1 MAGVQRT
8 PLFFSFQPEFLC
20 RVFSFLLHPFFYLTD
35 QTPLMLR
42 TLSIRDFVIVDS
54 IELEF
59 SAGFSVLTGETGA
72 GKSILIDALTL
83 ALGGRGDASSVRE
96 GAAKTDITADFG
108 VTEEARAWLEAHQF
122 ATDEGGALLR
132 RVIDNAG
139 RSKAYINGIAATASQ
154 LRELGDL
161 LVDIHGQH
169 AHQSL
174 LKSDAQRALL
184 DNQAALRDA
193 SVADDAKTVASTYKA
208 WRALARQ
215 REEFETNAANV
226 LYERERLEW
235 QVAELDK
242 LAVKPG
248 EWPEITNEHSRL
260 SNAATLL
267 EGAQEVLNVISES
280 EDHPILSQLSTLN
293 QKLGK
298 LVVSDMEL
306 QPIIDLIEPARIQ
319 LQEAVYALNNYLDRV
334 ELDPERLR
342 QVDARMEALHST
354 ARKFRVTPEELPDEQ
369 AKLSEKLRQ
378 LADASDIEGLRRQ
391 EEKVKADYMAAAAR
405 LSATRRGAAKILG
418 TAVTQS
424 MQELNMTGGS
434 FDVALN
440 ACEPSSSGLEQVEFL
455 VAGHAGTLPRPLA
468 KVASGGELA
477 RISLAISV
485 ITSNATTTPTLIFDE
500 VDSGIGGGVAE
511 VVGRLLKR
519 LGQER
524 QVLCVTHLPQVASQA
539 NQHFQ
544 VAKSTLENGRTASRI
559 DVLDAKARVEE
570 VARMLG
576 GLEITATT
584 RKHARELLAS

>member
-1 MAGVQRT
+1 
-8 PLFFSFQPEFLC
+8 
-20 RVFSFLLHPFFYLTD
+20 
-35 QTPLMLR
+35 MLR

-59 SAGFSVLTGETGA
+59 SAGFTVFTGETGA

-83 ALGGRGDASSVRE
+83 ALGGRGDASVVRE
-96 GAAKTDITADFG
+96 GAAKADITADFAL
-108 VTEEARAWLEAHQF
+108 TPQAQAWLAENEF
-122 ATDEGGALLR
+122 ANDEGGALLR

-139 RSKAYINGIAATASQ
+139 RSKAFINGIAATAGQ

-174 LKSDAQRALL
+174 LKTDAQRELL
-184 DNQAALRDA
+184 DNQAG
-193 SVADDAKTVASTYKA
+193 ADVKEVGAAYKA

-215 REEFETNAANV
+215 LEEFETNAANV
-226 LYERERLEW
+226 LLERERLEW
-235 QVAELDK
+235 QVGELDK
-242 LAVKPG
+242 LGPKAG
-248 EWPEITNEHSRL
+248 EWTEIGNEHSRL
-260 SNAATLL
+260 SHAASLL
-267 EGAQEVLNVISES
+267 EGAQEALGVISES
-280 EDHPILSQLSTLN
+280 DGHPIVSQLSSLN
-293 QKLGK
+293 LKLGK
-298 LVVSDMEL
+298 LVSVDAEL
-306 QPIIDLIEPARIQ
+306 QPVVDLIESARIQ
-319 LQEAVYALNNYLDRV
+319 LQESAYALNTYLDKV

-354 ARKFRVTPEELPDEQ
+354 ARKFRVDPEELPAEH
-369 AKLSEKLRQ
+369 AKLADKLSQ
-378 LADASDIEGLRRQ
+378 LADATDIEGLRKQ
-391 EEKVKADYMAAAAR
+391 EAKLKAGYMQVAGKLSKVRAAAAK
-405 LSATRRGAAKILG
+405 ALG
-418 TAVTQS
+418 EAVTQA
-424 MQELNMTGGS
+424 MQDLSMTGGR
-434 FDVALN
+434 FEIALN
-440 ACEPSSSGLEQVEFL
+440 PAEPGAKGLEQVEFM
-455 VAGHAGTLPRPLA
+455 VAGHAGVVPRPLA

-485 ITSNATTTPTLIFDE
+485 ITSHATTVPTLIFDE

-539 NQHFQ
+539 NSHFQ
-544 VAKSTLENGRTASRI
+544 VAKGTLDSGKTASRI
-559 DVLDAKARVEE
+559 DILDPKARIEE
-570 VARMLG
+570 IARMLG